1 MRVVRVR
8 NTDET
13 GFALVDTNGAPIA
26 AVASFLRFLRARD
39 CSPNTI
45 AAYAYDLG
53 AFYVFLRDTGL
64 TIETF
69 TAARAVDLLAFLRD
83 HGRRS
88 VGRPPLL
95 PYVVGHRL
103 AATTINRMLA
113 AVSTF
118 YEHLILMGLA
128 NVQDNPLDPGNSNR
142 RPGTPCRPVRR
153 MMRLRRIQR
162 VPRPL
167 SETQVEQL
175 LAATAG
181 ARDRAILLLMLQ
193 GGLRPGEVLNLHLED
208 VQYGR
213 RRVVVRN
220 RTDHPKGVRSKARSE
235 RIVDLHEP
243 ETLAAVSAYVMG
255 ERPPDATASQ
265 LVRKRRHPTRKVASG
280 DGYFRSRL
288 HNRAETLVTPT
299 VAGLTTSNTD
309 LMNW

>member
-1 MRVVRVR
+1 
-8 NTDET
+8 
-13 GFALVDTNGAPIA
+13 
-26 AVASFLRFLRARD
+26 
-39 CSPNTI
+39 
-45 AAYAYDLG
+45 
-53 AFYVFLRDTGL
+53 
-64 TIETF
+64 
-69 TAARAVDLLAFLRD
+69 
-83 HGRRS
+83 
-88 VGRPPLL
+88 
-95 PYVVGHRL
+95 
-103 AATTINRMLA
+103 
-113 AVSTF
+113 
-118 YEHLILMGLA
+118 MGLA

-265 LVRKRRHPTRKVASG
+265 LVLIGG
-280 DGYFRSRL
+280 DGAQRGEPLGYSGLAKWFRRCC
-288 HNRAETLVTPT
+288 RR
-299 VAGLTTSNTD
+299 AGLTEAGSPCTRCATRTRRGSGGRHARACSAATARPRLVWID
-309 LMNW
+309 EILHAGIRRRYARGLPPRAC